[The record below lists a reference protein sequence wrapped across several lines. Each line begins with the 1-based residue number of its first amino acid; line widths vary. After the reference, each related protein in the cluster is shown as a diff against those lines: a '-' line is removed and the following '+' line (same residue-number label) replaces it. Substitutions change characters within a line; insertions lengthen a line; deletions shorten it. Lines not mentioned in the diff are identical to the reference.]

1 MMIRLNSKTNIRV
14 HNSNTKKNPITHTSR
29 STSHT
34 SYSNSRNSNRYHAQH
49 QYQRQQLVVHPQ
61 DNIYILHK
69 INAQLNNNLQQSLV
83 IQADRRNFEWDHT
96 NVNMLDQQY

>member
-1 MMIRLNSKTNIRV
+1 MESIGKSIIIDEIGKLKPLKILSRRLDSEVEVIAENYPSEPENDEELQNVCDIFI
-14 HNSNTKKNPITHTSR
+14 SD
-29 STSHT
+29 
-34 SYSNSRNSNRYHAQH
+34 Q
-49 QYQRQQLVVHPQ
+49 PQ

-83 IQADRRNFEWDHT
+83 IQADQRNFEWDHT